1 MYAFPNLNLSQISEK
16 DFLERLRIQQEELER
31 CSTLQEKLHS
41 ALNEI
46 ETLKQQTQEKPTST
60 DMK

>member
-1 MYAFPNLNLSQISEK
+1 MQISEK

-31 CSTLQEKLHS
+31 CSTLQEQLHV

-46 ETLKQQTQEKPTST
+46 EMLKLQKQEEST
-60 DMK
+60 EMK

>member
-1 MYAFPNLNLSQISEK
+1 MQISEK

-31 CSTLQEKLHS
+31 CSTLQEQLHA

-46 ETLKQQTQEKPTST
+46 EMLKQPKQEEST
-60 DMK
+60 EMK

>member
-1 MYAFPNLNLSQISEK
+1 MQISEK

-31 CSTLQEKLHS
+31 CSTLQEQLHA

-46 ETLKQQTQEKPTST
+46 EMLKQQKQEQTST
-60 DMK
+60 EMK